1 MNVVDYNIKKVAQF
15 VSIVYESI
23 EKYKDMKPETE
34 EEELLLGAIIARYE
48 NIRAKIL
55 SGMCDSMQNFKHLFE
70 LFTDIHVYERHL
82 ESLNALE

>member
-1 MNVVDYNIKKVAQF
+1 MNVVDNNIKGVAQF

-23 EKYKDMKPETE
+23 DKYNDMKPETE
-34 EEELLLGAIIARYE
+34 EEQLLLGVIIARYE

-55 SGMCDSMQNFKHLFE
+55 SGMCDSARNFKQLFE
-70 LFTDIHVYERHL
+70 LFTDIQVYERHL

>member
-1 MNVVDYNIKKVAQF
+1 MNVVDYNIKEVAQF
-15 VSIVYESI
+15 VSIIYESI

>member
-1 MNVVDYNIKKVAQF
+1 MNTIDNHIKGVAQF

-34 EEELLLGAIIARYE
+34 EEELLIGAIIARYE

-55 SGMCDSMQNFKHLFE
+55 SGMCDSMQNFKQLFE
-70 LFTDIHVYERHL
+70 LFTDIQVYERHL

>member
-1 MNVVDYNIKKVAQF
+1 MNTIDNNIKGVAQF

-34 EEELLLGAIIARYE
+34 EEELLIGAIIARYE
-48 NIRAKIL
+48 NIRMKIL
-55 SGMCDSMQNFKHLFE
+55 SGMCDSAKNFKQLFE
-70 LFTDIHVYERHL
+70 LFTDIQVYERQL

>member
-1 MNVVDYNIKKVAQF
+1 MNVVDYNIKEVAQF